1 MIKNIYYFE
10 EEAKLII
17 RTIQKNKMI
26 KYTYYDIPYSMYT
39 QIDNLF
45 DRKFEGK
52 VWKKLENCRFEK
64 EEYII
69 NEKEVES

>member
-1 MIKNIYYFE
+1 MIRSVYYLE

-26 KYTYYDIPYSMYT
+26 KYTYYDIPYSMYA

-45 DRKFEGK
+45 RRNFEGK
-52 VWKKLENCRFEK
+52 IWKKLENCKFEK
-64 EEYII
+64 EEHIMK
-69 NEKEVES
+69 KEVES